1 MSEMIVRTAQTPEIR
16 RAQIEMRI
24 HDDLNRMGDSYIDIG
39 RCLNVVK
46 DEGLV
51 PHGEWQDWVAEHAQ
65 MNPRNAQ
72 RVMKAAREIDEK
84 SPLARLDFTKVMA
97 LLALP
102 AEEREAF
109 AETVQADRLT
119 VRQLQDAVRA
129 RKEAENALEAMN
141 RERLDAVRRA
151 NSAEKERK
159 KQEQDLLG
167 RLETA
172 TDRVDELNREIEAQE
187 EEIRRR
193 ARLDRAADAGRRGR
207 GRAGLPGAG
216 GRAAAHAARAGRHT
230 RGRPDG
236 VRQADR
242 HDRGVV
248 RPGPGRA
255 AGRGGDRAVNEITK
269 RDPAGDQL
277 MSALGEMGDLMRA
290 MAESVRLTNLRMQ
303 KLERQIELMTPLTG
317 AQDKAL
323 GEAIRKRADA
333 LCEQYRLRP
342 ARAGA
347 VATAIRRELKRQS
360 GVRST
365 RELPRIEYQVLLE
378 RVALWDDYDVMR
390 EIRRADREERLD

>member
-129 RKEAENALEAMN
+129 RKDAENALEAMN

-193 ARLDRAADAGRRGR
+193 ALAEKEAKDELLRLRAQMARGTSASTGRLTPDDV
-207 GRAGLPGAG
+207 AV
-216 GRAAAHAARAGRHT
+216 AARAF
-230 RGRPDG
+230 
-236 VRQADR
+236 
-242 HDRGVV
+242 
-248 RPGPGRA
+248 
-255 AGRGGDRAVNEITK
+255 
-269 RDPAGDQL
+269 
-277 MSALGEMGDLMRA
+277 LGQVDVLPHM
-290 MAESVRLTNLRMQ
+290 
-303 KLERQIELMTPLTG
+303 
-317 AQDKAL
+317 
-323 GEAIRKRADA
+323 
-333 LCEQYRLRP
+333 
-342 ARAGA
+342 
-347 VATAIRRELKRQS
+347 RRELA
-360 GVRST
+360 GIP
-365 RELPRIEYQVLLE
+365 E
-378 RVALWDDYDVMR
+378 
-390 EIRRADREERLD
+390 ADRMAYVRQIDMIEAWCDRARDALRAVEVIEQ